1 MKMYFDM
8 EQKPACDVAL
18 QTETGEVFTYGELR
32 EQIAEFQH
40 AVRRRSFV
48 FLLCENSPGAVIG
61 YLGCL
66 NAGAVPLLLNAQMD
80 TGLLQEMYEHY
91 RPEYVWMPEE
101 CQWKPYALWDAEKME
116 RSESDHVYNGTA
128 PLQKTAYRIFYENHG
143 YQLCET
149 GAEPCEMYP
158 DLALLLATSGSTGS
172 PKLVRLSRENLESN
186 ARAIA
191 EYLHLT
197 KSERAITSL
206 PMQYTYGLSVLNS
219 HFQSGA
225 CVLLTK
231 SSVVQQEFWKFF
243 ERAGGTSLVG
253 VPYTYELLRR
263 LHLFDSRTQND
274 RDVAW
279 FRSLRYMTQAGGR
292 LSENL
297 QMQIGTWAKEH
308 GVDFVIMYG
317 QTEATARMSYLP
329 ADQCLD
335 KIGSIG
341 IAIPGGRFYLED
353 ADKTTGVGELIYEG
367 ENVSLGMAECREDL
381 KKADER
387 HGVLHTGDLAR
398 TDEDGFYYIAGRK
411 KRFLKIFGN
420 RVGLDECEQILQ
432 KVYAETDS
440 EFACVGT
447 DDHLR
452 VYLTEETLVDKAAE
466 LLAERLHIS
475 ERAIR
480 AVYIPELPKNAAGK
494 VLYHILMQMQ

>member
-1 MKMYFDM
+1 MVSCVSRLQNFSMQSAD
-8 EQKPACDVAL
+8 AAL
-18 QTETGEVFTYGELR
+18 
-32 EQIAEFQH
+32 
-40 AVRRRSFV
+40 V
-48 FLLCENSPGAVIG
+48 FLLCENSPGAVNWISWVSECRCSTIIAECTDG
-61 YLGCL
+61 YRTFYRRCMNIIDRNMSGCRKNVSGNHMPYGTL
-66 NAGAVPLLLNAQMD
+66 KKWNGQNQI
-80 TGLLQEMYEHY
+80 MYI
-91 RPEYVWMPEE
+91 
-101 CQWKPYALWDAEKME
+101 ME
-116 RSESDHVYNGTA
+116 SA

-231 SSVVQQEFWKFF
+231 SSVVQQGFWKFF
-243 ERAGGTSLVG
+243 ERAGGTSLAG

-274 RDVAW
+274 RNVTW

-297 QMQIGTWAKEH
+297 QIQIGTWAKEH

-381 KKADER
+381 KKMRMNDMVCYIPEIWREQMRMAFIILRDEKN
-387 HGVLHTGDLAR
+387 AI
-398 TDEDGFYYIAGRK
+398 FK
-411 KRFLKIFGN
+411 MIFGN

-432 KVYAETDS
+432 KGV
-440 EFACVGT
+440 C
-447 DDHLR
+447 
-452 VYLTEETLVDKAAE
+452 
-466 LLAERLHIS
+466 
-475 ERAIR
+475 
-480 AVYIPELPKNAAGK
+480 
-494 VLYHILMQMQ
+494 